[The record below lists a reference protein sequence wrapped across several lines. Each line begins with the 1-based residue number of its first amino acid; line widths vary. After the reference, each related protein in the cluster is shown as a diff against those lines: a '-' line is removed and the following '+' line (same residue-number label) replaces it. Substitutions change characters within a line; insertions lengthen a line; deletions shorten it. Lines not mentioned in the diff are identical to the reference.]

1 MIDEERAL
9 LRALALM
16 CAQYLGHG
24 DWVDHEC
31 IGAGEEA
38 VEVLVKHGMIEP
50 AVRGGR
56 WTEAG
61 EALMR

>member
-1 MIDEERAL
+1 MR
-9 LRALALM
+9 
-16 CAQYLGHG
+16 AQYIGED

-38 VEVLVKHGMIEP
+38 VELLVKHGMVVP
-50 AVRGGR
+50 SGRGGR